1 VSASVDY
8 RLVGH
13 WEASQRRQQ
22 AARQALPSA
31 WRKHHPS
38 ADPVEHTEHPIVV
51 GSSAITRFP
60 LDDR

>member
-13 WEASQRRQQ
+13 WEASKRRQQ
-22 AARQALPSA
+22 AARQALPPA
-31 WRKHHPS
+31 WRERPS
-38 ADPVEHTEHPIVV
+38 ACPVEHAEHPVVV

-60 LDDR
+60 IDDR